1 MLEDVKKRTYITAGF
16 TAFVLMVALSITS
29 TTVWIRRLA
38 GNWKPAWHVVAACF
52 GLTVADRFLI
62 YALFEGNL
70 LSAWGFLLHFAVLL
84 ALGLASWQIARVSK
98 LVGQYPWRYQRT
110 SPFAYAEMKDG

>member
-1 MLEDVKKRTYITAGF
+1 MDNGLAALLGASPTVFVGLTVVLVGGAAILAGR
-16 TAFVLMVALSITS
+16 AV
-29 TTVWIRRLA
+29 A

-98 LVGQYPWRYQRT
+98 MVGQYPWRYQRT

>member
-1 MLEDVKKRTYITAGF
+1 MDNGLAALLGASPTVFVGLTMVLVGGAAILAGR
-16 TAFVLMVALSITS
+16 AV
-29 TTVWIRRLA
+29 A

-98 LVGQYPWRYQRT
+98 MVGQYPWRYQRT

>member
-1 MLEDVKKRTYITAGF
+1 MDNGLAALLGASPTV
-16 TAFVLMVALSITS
+16 FVGL
-29 TTVWIRRLA
+29 TTVLVGGAAILAGRAVA

-98 LVGQYPWRYQRT
+98 MVGQYPWRYQRT